1 MLYLIPTPLAPDAF
15 ATSVVPIIAELV
27 AETHYYFVEELRTAR
42 RFIAAL
48 KTGVVID
55 DLVIW
60 ELNKDSDPQ
69 KVLKQIKFL
78 KTNGHSAIV
87 FSEAGCPGIADP
99 GAVAVKYAHQIG
111 LPVNAIPGP
120 NSMVLTLMG
129 SGFNGQSFT
138 FNGYL
143 PVGNPGRVAKLKEL
157 EKELYRTNTTQ
168 LFMETPYRN
177 MQVFESMLQVLAPET
192 LVCVGAN
199 LTAPDQILIT
209 KSVKDW
215 KKELPKLHKIPTI
228 FAIGTYN

>member
-1 MLYLIPTPLAPDAF
+1 MLYLIPTPLAPDA
-15 ATSVVPIIAELV
+15 AASSVVPIIADLV
-27 AETHYYFVEELRTAR
+27 KNTPYFFVEELRTAR
-42 RFIAAL
+42 RFISSL

-55 DLVIW
+55 ELVFW

-87 FSEAGCPGIADP
+87 LSEAGCPGIADP
-99 GAVAVKYAHQIG
+99 GAMAVKFAHQVG
-111 LPVNAIPGP
+111 LPVNALPGP

-129 SGFNGQSFT
+129 SGFNGQAFT

-157 EKELYRTNTTQ
+157 EKELYRSNTTQ

-177 MQVFESMLQVLAPET
+177 MQMFESMMQALAPET

-209 KSVKDW
+209 KSVKEW
-215 KKELPKLHKIPTI
+215 KKDLPKLHKIPAI
-228 FAIGTYN
+228 FAIGLFN

>member
-1 MLYLIPTPLAPDAF
+1 MAPDA
-15 ATSVVPIIAELV
+15 AASSVVPIIAELV
-27 AETHYYFVEELRTAR
+27 KNTPYFFVEELRTAR
-42 RFIAAL
+42 RFISSL

-55 DLVIW
+55 ELVFW

-87 FSEAGCPGIADP
+87 LSEAGCPGIADP
-99 GAVAVKYAHQIG
+99 GAVAVKFAHQVG
-111 LPVNAIPGP
+111 LPVNALPGP

-129 SGFNGQSFT
+129 SGFNGQAFT

-177 MQVFESMLQVLAPET
+177 MQLFESMMQALAPET

-209 KSVKDW
+209 KPVKEW
-215 KKELPKLHKIPTI
+215 KKDLPKLHKIPAI
-228 FAIGTYN
+228 FAIGLFN

>member
-1 MLYLIPTPLAPDAF
+1 MLYLIPTPLAPDA
-15 ATSVVPIIAELV
+15 AASSVVPIIAELV
-27 AETHYYFVEELRTAR
+27 KNTPYFFVEELRTAR
-42 RFIAAL
+42 RFISSL

-55 DLVIW
+55 ELVFW

-87 FSEAGCPGIADP
+87 LSEAGCPGIADP
-99 GAVAVKYAHQIG
+99 GAMAVKFAHQVG
-111 LPVNAIPGP
+111 LPVNALPGP

-129 SGFNGQSFT
+129 SGFNGQAFT

-157 EKELYRTNTTQ
+157 EKELYRSNTTQ

-177 MQVFESMLQVLAPET
+177 MQMFESMMQALAPET

-209 KSVKDW
+209 KSVKEW
-215 KKELPKLHKIPTI
+215 KKDLPKLHKIPAI
-228 FAIGTYN
+228 FAIGLFN

>member
-1 MLYLIPTPLAPDAF
+1 MAPDA
-15 ATSVVPIIAELV
+15 AASSVVPIIAELV
-27 AETHYYFVEELRTAR
+27 KNTPYFFVEELRTAR
-42 RFIAAL
+42 RFISSL

-55 DLVIW
+55 ELVFW

-87 FSEAGCPGIADP
+87 LSEAGCPGIADP
-99 GAVAVKYAHQIG
+99 GAMAVKFAHQVG
-111 LPVNAIPGP
+111 LPVNALPGP

-129 SGFNGQSFT
+129 SGFNGQAFT

-177 MQVFESMLQVLAPET
+177 MQLFESMMQALAPET

-209 KSVKDW
+209 KPVKEW
-215 KKELPKLHKIPTI
+215 KKDLPKLHKIPAI
-228 FAIGTYN
+228 FAIGLFN

>member
-1 MLYLIPTPLAPDAF
+1 MAPDA
-15 ATSVVPIIAELV
+15 AASSVVPIIAELV
-27 AETHYYFVEELRTAR
+27 KNTPYFFVEELRTAR
-42 RFIAAL
+42 RFISSL

-55 DLVIW
+55 ELVFW

-87 FSEAGCPGIADP
+87 LSEAGCPGIADP
-99 GAVAVKYAHQIG
+99 GAMAVKFAHQVG
-111 LPVNAIPGP
+111 LPVNALPGP

-129 SGFNGQSFT
+129 SGFNGQAFT

-157 EKELYRTNTTQ
+157 EKELYRSNTTQ

-177 MQVFESMLQVLAPET
+177 MQMFESMMQALAPET

-209 KSVKDW
+209 KSVKEW
-215 KKELPKLHKIPTI
+215 KKDLPKLHKIPAI
-228 FAIGTYN
+228 FAIGLFN

>member
-1 MLYLIPTPLAPDAF
+1 MAPDA
-15 ATSVVPIIAELV
+15 AASSVVPIIADLV
-27 AETHYYFVEELRTAR
+27 KNTPYFFVEELRTAR
-42 RFIAAL
+42 RFISSL

-55 DLVIW
+55 ELVFW

-87 FSEAGCPGIADP
+87 LSEAGCPGIADP
-99 GAVAVKYAHQIG
+99 GAMAVKFAHQVG
-111 LPVNAIPGP
+111 LPVNALPGP

-129 SGFNGQSFT
+129 SGFNGQAFT

-157 EKELYRTNTTQ
+157 EKELYRSNTTQ

-177 MQVFESMLQVLAPET
+177 MQMFESMMQALAPET

-209 KSVKDW
+209 KSVKEW
-215 KKELPKLHKIPTI
+215 KKDLPKLHKIPAI
-228 FAIGTYN
+228 FAIGLFN

>member
-1 MLYLIPTPLAPDAF
+1 MLYLIPTPLAPDAA
-15 ATSVVPIIAELV
+15 ATSTVPVIAELV
-27 AETHYYFVEELRTAR
+27 KNIPYYFVEELRTAR
-42 RFIAAL
+42 RFISSL

-55 DLVIW
+55 ELIFW

-87 FSEAGCPGIADP
+87 LSEAGCPGIADP
-99 GAVAVKYAHQIG
+99 GAVAVKFAHQVG

-129 SGFNGQSFT
+129 SGFNGQAFT

-143 PVGNPGRVAKLKEL
+143 PVGNAGRVAKLKEM
-157 EKELYRTNTTQ
+157 EKELYRSNTTQ

-177 MQVFESMLQVLAPET
+177 MQVFESMLQALAPET
-192 LVCVGAN
+192 MICVGAN

-209 KSVKDW
+209 KAVKEW
-215 KKELPKLHKIPTI
+215 RKELPQLHKIPTI
-228 FAIGTYN
+228 FAIGLYN